1 MVNFYILN
9 KNNYDTI
16 FTDTPNSENLILK
29 PDQFAELLKFIKMGE
44 QRELG
49 PLREIIFKKTIV
61 LVEKKYDF
69 IFVLISQ
76 EQKEGMAY
84 SQLFFLMNLFLYSFD
99 IYDKETAKNF
109 LDEIKQVKKP
119 LSPSMVISEVF
130 KVNAII
136 SNHIKDIEFRN
147 LLEIFENIINSVCSG
162 IQKVVEDQSKRKK
175 INQLLRNDVNKLIND
190 YKKIDELFFFDKEGF
205 FIRDE
210 VNSTEITEIEDY
222 SQIKETFLNFIS
234 EFVDITSKYFE
245 PEQFRELINT
255 NTKPLILDDWRRL
268 SSINIERKLIEI
280 FWR

>member
-162 IQKVVEDQSKRKK
+162 IKKVVEDQSKRKK

>member
-1 MVNFYILN
+1 LVNFYILN

-162 IQKVVEDQSKRKK
+162 IKKVVEDQSKRKK

>member
-1 MVNFYILN
+1 LVNFYILN

-69 IFVLISQ
+69 IFVLISP

-162 IQKVVEDQSKRKK
+162 IKKVVEDQSKRKK